1 MRGGSRHSQ
10 MLPNN
15 QMEPTRPEFSRMMSP
30 RGSFG
35 ALGRIQ
41 KILRFSLLDLL
52 IAQATV
58 VLGCILIDGL
68 ARFVAHSPLS
78 LHLTLALGLPTG
90 VLFYLCVTPPL
101 YKHFGL
107 LPLLLPVC
115 PHCNKRPNGY
125 RVNEHGWP
133 RMIVA
138 CGQCDRVSELWWR
151 RPSAASVPPGSPR
164 LLLSWP
170 HSLGRWRLIA
180 RETL

>member
-1 MRGGSRHSQ
+1 MQQSLELRLGERLRRLRRQRGMTLEALAAVSGISKSMISLAERGES
-10 MLPNN
+10 
-15 QMEPTRPEFSRMMSP
+15 SP
-30 RGSFG
+30 SAGVLDKLAG
-35 ALGRIQ
+35 ALGI
-41 KILRFSLLDLL
+41 
-52 IAQATV
+52 
-58 VLGCILIDGL
+58 
-68 ARFVAHSPLS
+68 
-78 LHLTLALGLPTG
+78 PTG

-115 PHCNKRPNGY
+115 PHCNRRPNGY